1 MTADNESAPGTDTM
15 LSIEHDDIE
24 KKLHGSEER
33 YRSLVSAIAQ
43 IVWTTDSNGCICGEM
58 STWCAY
64 TGQDAAHMDREKV
77 LEAIHPD
84 DRKSVYRAWKQAV
97 ETKQLYEAEYRLRRY
112 DGIYRYFLA
121 RGVPVFE
128 ENGSIREW
136 VGVCSDINER
146 KLLEEHLLES
156 EHHFRVMFEQAAMGI
171 AHVSIDGHWQQVNQ
185 KLCAILGFTRE
196 ELLERTFQD
205 ITYPDDLETDLE
217 YIQRLLHNDIQT
229 YTIEKR
235 YFRKDGSLIWTNL
248 TVSLV
253 RDNQARPLYFISIV
267 EDISERKR
275 AEVEAA
281 EQTQQLKA
289 VFTSMTDAV
298 LVYDCD
304 GNTIFASPAAQEVF
318 PLGIQAEQPS
328 QPGQKR
334 PFLYVLWDEQGRPL
348 LSERAPIQRVLR
360 GEVLKGANAVDVVFH
375 IANGQP
381 RYLSISGSP
390 MHNMEGEI
398 IGGVLIARDI
408 TERHQ
413 LERRTQEALEG
424 MLAMAEALIRLPD
437 SDGTIDT
444 VGQPLAEL
452 TCSML
457 GCQRVGIFV
466 VEQAT
471 ELLRP
476 IAVVGLAPE
485 QERAWWEEQRQQE
498 STLRESPTPELVE
511 RLRAGEVIVLDMR
524 NPPFNDLPNPYAI
537 KVMLTAPMNIGT
549 RLVGLLTLDYGDVGH
564 SYSEDEIAL
573 ASAVA
578 KLSALVIERQRLLS
592 EQAEAQGREVALQES
607 NRRMEEFLGVA
618 SHELRTPLT
627 TIKANIQ
634 LAMRRLKSLSDRASV
649 ATEEINGKVSATQDM
664 LTRAERQVGVLNR
677 LVGDMIDISRIQADK
692 LQVHL
697 RQEPA
702 NLVAIVQEV
711 VQEQRKAVPGRSILV
726 EMPATETIPILADP
740 DRIGQVLTNYISN
753 ALKYSEATKSVAVRL
768 ACDGQIARVSVRD
781 EGPGLSSE
789 EQQRIW
795 ECFYQAPDIKVLS
808 GSGVGL
814 GLGLYISQTV
824 IERHQGQVG
833 VQSTQGKGSTFWF
846 TLPIAQLADT
856 TENEA

>member
-1 MTADNESAPGTDTM
+1 MTADNESTPGTDTM

-24 KKLHGSEER
+24 KKLRGSEER

-43 IVWTTDSNGCICGEM
+43 IVWTTDSNGCICGDM

-64 TGQDAAHMDREKV
+64 TGQDAAEMDREKV

-84 DRKSVYRAWKQAV
+84 DRKHVYQAWRQVIK
-97 ETKQLYEAEYRLRRY
+97 TKQLYQAEYRLRRY
-112 DGIYRYFLA
+112 DGIYRYFAA

-128 ENGSIREW
+128 ADGSIREW

-146 KLLEEHLLES
+146 KLLEEHLRES
-156 EHHFRVMFEQAAMGI
+156 EHHFRVMFEQAAVGI
-171 AHVSIDGHWQQVNQ
+171 AYVSIDGHWQQVNQ
-185 KLCAILGFTRE
+185 KLCDILGFTRE
-196 ELLERTFQD
+196 ELFEQTFQD
-205 ITYPDDLETDLE
+205 VTYPDDLETDLE
-217 YIQRLLHNDIQT
+217 YVQRLLKNEIQT
-229 YTIEKR
+229 YTLEKR
-235 YFRKDGSLIWTNL
+235 YFCKDGSLVWANL

-275 AEVEAA
+275 AEAEAT
-281 EQTQQLKA
+281 EQTQQLQA

-304 GNTIFASPAAQEVF
+304 GNIIFASPAAQEVF
-318 PLGIQAEQPS
+318 PLDVQAEPPT
-328 QPGQKR
+328 QPGQKQ

-360 GEVLKGANAVDVVFH
+360 GEVLKGANAIDVVFH
-375 IANGQP
+375 TANSQP

-390 MHNMEGEI
+390 MRNMEGKI

-424 MLAMAEALIRLPD
+424 MLSMAEALIRLPD
-437 SDGTIDT
+437 SGGTIDT
-444 VGQPLAEL
+444 VGQSLAEL

-537 KVMLTAPMNIGT
+537 KVMLTSPMNIGS
-549 RLVGLLTLDYGDVGH
+549 RLVGLLTLDYGGIGH
-564 SYSEDEIAL
+564 SYSKGELAL

-634 LAMRRLKSLSDRASV
+634 LALRRLKSLSDRASV
-649 ATEEINGKVSATQDM
+649 ATEEISGKVSATQEM

-697 RQEPA
+697 RQEPT
-702 NLVAIVQEV
+702 NLVSIVQEV

-726 EMPATETIPILADP
+726 EMPTAETIPILADP

-753 ALKYSEATKSVAVRL
+753 AFKYSETTKPVEVRL
-768 ACDGQIARVSVRD
+768 VCDEQVARVSVRD

-789 EQQRIW
+789 EQQRVW

-814 GLGLYISQTV
+814 GLGLYISQTIV
-824 IERHQGQVG
+824 QRHQGQVG
-833 VQSTQGKGSTFWF
+833 VQSTPGKGSTFWF
-846 TLPIAQLADT
+846 TLPIAHLEDT